1 MGIVML
7 LAAAV
12 LIYAAD
18 QKRKSKVERIPNW
31 RRRKREDRGIHQGP
45 EDVAEAPL
53 RVVRESRRGGRNEN
67 LS

>member
-1 MGIVML
+1 MGIAML

-31 RRRKREDRGIHQGP
+31 RRRKREDRGMHQSP
-45 EDVAEAPL
+45 EDVAEAP
-53 RVVRESRRGGRNEN
+53 RRYEW
-67 LS
+67 

>member
-1 MGIVML
+1 MGIAML

-31 RRRKREDRGIHQGP
+31 RRRKREDRGIHDGP
-45 EDVAEAPL
+45 ADLSETP
-53 RVVRESRRGGRNEN
+53 RQYRR
-67 LS
+67 